1 MQVVNAFCGLFC
13 CGHCHKAI
21 ATGSRTPSIC
31 HNLSPHH
38 LKGKQRNVSDMKPPN
53 IHHSKLLSSDPP
65 QVLAPSWNEDPWGNP
80 VTRCLKRGRWL
91 GRIMLLSWRYYSPRA
106 TSISGYSFREP
117 GWQHGEERKVKWRQS
132 SGQSGK
138 GENEKRYGPDQ
149 RWLGRQPVHQKNC
162 RFKPRQGIYLGCGF
176 GPWPRH
182 ILEATDWCFSLTLM
196 FLSLSLKSINV
207 PSVDN

>member
-38 LKGKQRNVSDMKPPN
+38 LTGKQRNVSDMKPPN

-132 SGQSGK
+132 SGSIPLILSQTCKEVTLNTQS
-138 GENEKRYGPDQ
+138 
-149 RWLGRQPVHQKNC
+149 WLWAISRLKT
-162 RFKPRQGIYLGCGF
+162 YLQMAIDI
-176 GPWPRH
+176 RTN
-182 ILEATDWCFSLTLM
+182 L
-196 FLSLSLKSINV
+196 
-207 PSVDN
+207 